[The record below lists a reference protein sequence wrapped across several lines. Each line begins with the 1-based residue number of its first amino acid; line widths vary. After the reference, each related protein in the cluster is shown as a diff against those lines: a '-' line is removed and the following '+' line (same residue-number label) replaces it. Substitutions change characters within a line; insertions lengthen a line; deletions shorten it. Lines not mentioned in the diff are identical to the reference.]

1 MIGRCFQCIR
11 AYGHHHP
18 GDIIIVVSARVD
30 DDVEEEEEDEEEEWN
45 VRVFGLEKTPLHRY
59 GKELL
64 SDRYAELS
72 HEESTAI
79 KLAL

>member
-18 GDIIIVVSARVD
+18 GDIIIVVSAYVD
-30 DDVEEEEEDEEEEWN
+30 DDVEEEDEEQKWN
-45 VRVFGLEKTPLHRY
+45 VRVLGLEKTPLHRY